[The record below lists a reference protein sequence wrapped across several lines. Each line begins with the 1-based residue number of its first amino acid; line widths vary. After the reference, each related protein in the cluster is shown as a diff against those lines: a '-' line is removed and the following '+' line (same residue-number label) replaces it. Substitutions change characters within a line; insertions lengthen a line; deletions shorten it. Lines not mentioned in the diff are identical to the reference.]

1 MWPPRIL
8 RPPRPPALIYLDLN
22 HYICLAR
29 TVAGEMVPGGYDSL
43 LRAAR
48 SARRQGRAVFPL
60 SATHYVEMSGIR
72 DPAQRVAVAGVMEDL
87 SGFQVLLGR
96 VTIAELE
103 IDAMLDAL
111 LDTELIS
118 AK

>member
-1 MWPPRIL
+1 
-8 RPPRPPALIYLDLN
+8 
-22 HYICLAR
+22 
-29 TVAGEMVPGGYDSL
+29 
-43 LRAAR
+43 
-48 SARRQGRAVFPL
+48 
-60 SATHYVEMSGIR
+60 MSGIR